1 MATLPVY
8 NLSREEVGTIDVSDT
23 VFASEVNQ
31 HLFYEVVKWQMAK
44 RRAGTAS
51 TKGRSEVAGG
61 GRKPYRQK
69 GTGRARQGS
78 RRAPNHVGGG
88 IVHGPK
94 PRSYAYRLNK
104 KVRRGALR
112 SALSLRASQ
121 QRLIVVQELTFAEPK
136 TKVAAGIF
144 DLLAEGNALVVDGP
158 NENLKLSVR
167 NLPKVKYLNVEG
179 FNLYDVLN
187 HRYLV
192 LSEPMVRRLEG
203 TLAK

>member
-8 NLSREEVGTIDVSDT
+8 NLSREEVGTIDVSDAI
-23 VFASEVNQ
+23 FATEVNQ

-203 TLAK
+203 TLTK

>member
-8 NLSREEVGTIDVSDT
+8 NLSREEVGAIEVSDT
-23 VFASEVNQ
+23 VFAAEVNQ

-44 RRAGTAS
+44 RRAGNAS
-51 TKGRSEVAGG
+51 TKGRSEVSGG

-88 IVHGPK
+88 VVHGPK

-121 QRLIVVQELTFAEPK
+121 QRLIVVQELVFAEPK

>member
-1 MATLPVY
+1 MATIPVY

-23 VFASEVNQ
+23 VFAAEVNQ

-44 RRAGTAS
+44 RRAGNAS
-51 TKGRSEVAGG
+51 TKGRSEVSGG

-88 IVHGPK
+88 IVHGPR

-121 QRLIVVQELTFAEPK
+121 ERLIVVQELTFAEPK

-158 NENLKLSVR
+158 NENLQLSVR

-187 HRYLV
+187 HRFLV